1 MYIYTYVHIH
11 IRNTGTNHDRM
22 YSWLKHHDPSRP
34 VQYES
39 CGGAGATDTICPMYY
54 PPAQVAGL
62 TTLPPQNKQ
71 SLQLG
76 RRWPKGTGTQVSA
89 PVAVQDFRP

>member
-1 MYIYTYVHIH
+1 
-11 IRNTGTNHDRM
+11 
-22 YSWLKHHDPSRP
+22 
-34 VQYES
+34 
-39 CGGAGATDTICPMYY
+39 MYY

-76 RRWPKGTGTQVSA
+76 RRWPKGTGTQVFA